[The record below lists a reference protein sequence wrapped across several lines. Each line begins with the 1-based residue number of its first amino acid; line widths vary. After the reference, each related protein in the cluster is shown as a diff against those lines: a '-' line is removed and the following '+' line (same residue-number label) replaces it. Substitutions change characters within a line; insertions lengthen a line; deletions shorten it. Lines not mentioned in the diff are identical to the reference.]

1 MQFKYFLQPERFAQ
15 WLPAPVK
22 CAFCE
27 AVKTC
32 LDGAAFL
39 GTDTFTAICPDCLL
53 SAKLLEQD
61 SYACEGD
68 IEALK
73 HQLQVRKPE
82 KSDKAVS
89 NKAGEITDLLERTT
103 PPIFKHQ
110 NWFWPCAG
118 GDYCTFLGYG
128 SKGLYEFLA
137 PDGDGEE
144 LFKNSLYHTV
154 EDLSDVD
161 ELWEDD
167 MPDEPIDSLAAA
179 KAMDTLFYVFRPQQG
194 LRVITVWDRR

>member
-1 MQFKYFLQPERFAQ
+1 MQFKYFQQPERFAP
-15 WLPAPVK
+15 WLAAPAK
-22 CAFCE
+22 CDFCGAE
-27 AVKTC
+27 KTC
-32 LDGAAFL
+32 LNGTAFSGADRFA
-39 GTDTFTAICPDCLL
+39 AICPDCLL
-53 SAKLLEQD
+53 SAKLLKQD

-73 HQLQVRKPE
+73 HQLQLRKPE
-82 KSDKAVS
+82 KSSKAVS

-110 NWFWPCAG
+110 NWYWPCAG
-118 GDYCTFLGYG
+118 GDYCSFLGYG

-161 ELWEDD
+161 ELWEEN
-167 MPDEPIDSLAAA
+167 MPDEMIDSLAVA
-179 KAMDTLFYVFRPQQG
+179 KAMDTLFYVFRPLHGQ
-194 LRVITVWDRR
+194 RVITVWDRR